1 MKRFKFNEKHM
12 KSNLKKASAIVA
24 SVFMGL
30 SAVSVGLSTA
40 SAEDTPEA
48 ETPSLTENVASNEST
63 TITDGKQLI
72 LLLKKLGILRK
83 RQKQNKLQKQLNH
96 QKMFKTQVLTK

>member
-1 MKRFKFNEKHM
+1 M

-48 ETPSLTENVASNEST
+48 ETPSLTENG
-63 TITDGKQLI
+63 GKQRI
-72 LLLKKLGILRK
+72 Y
-83 RQKQNKLQKQLNH
+83 NNH
-96 QKMFKTQVLTK
+96 RR